1 MATNKMMKIEE
12 VTKEELLS
20 LKNIGE
26 KVADMIITAREEH
39 DGTLTK
45 MQFMCLPLPKPS
57 VKERIIKHQE
67 LVFSDNSG
75 GVSVPDIDVST
86 DGKVKFTQAVGDID
100 EDMKLKVTSSDVN
113 EAAGVVSSQEDSN
126 MKVLL
131 ATVNKIAMQTEEL
144 TTAMVTQKVELKQ
157 TIEAQGKMFNKK
169 LEDVS
174 KDFGRKLDASAA
186 VLSKEFSLKMKEEMR
201 IHRRE
206 VRDEIAEVRDECK
219 GELRHQKKVVQ
230 DQFLET
236 KDDLRHE
243 LTNDLNEQTQGALGK
258 VDELEFKVS
267 HLTSRTE
274 VLEKISAD
282 KDCAIDG
289 LESSVKSI
297 RGSCETLSR
306 TVAEHDRILV
316 LVLFIDIEIFIDPC

>member
-26 KVADMIITAREEH
+26 KAADIIITARAEH
-39 DGTLTK
+39 DGSLTK

-75 GVSVPDIDVST
+75 GVSVSDIDVLT
-86 DGKVKFTQAVGDID
+86 DGKVKFTPAVSDID
-100 EDMKLKVTSSDVN
+100 EDIKLKVTSSDVN

-169 LEDVS
+169 LEDVL
-174 KDFGRKLDASAA
+174 KDFSRKLDASAA
-186 VLSKEFSLKMKEEMR
+186 LLSKEFSLKMKEEMR
-201 IHRRE
+201 IHR
-206 VRDEIAEVRDECK
+206 
-219 GELRHQKKVVQ
+219 
-230 DQFLET
+230 
-236 KDDLRHE
+236 
-243 LTNDLNEQTQGALGK
+243 
-258 VDELEFKVS
+258 
-267 HLTSRTE
+267 
-274 VLEKISAD
+274 
-282 KDCAIDG
+282 
-289 LESSVKSI
+289 
-297 RGSCETLSR
+297 
-306 TVAEHDRILV
+306 
-316 LVLFIDIEIFIDPC
+316 